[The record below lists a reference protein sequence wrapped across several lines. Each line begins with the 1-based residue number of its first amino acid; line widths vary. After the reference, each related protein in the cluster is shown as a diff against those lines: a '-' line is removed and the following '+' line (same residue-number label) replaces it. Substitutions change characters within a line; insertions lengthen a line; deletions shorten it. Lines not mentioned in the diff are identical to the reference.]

1 MTELLTMSC
10 GKKQLVHSV
19 FNFWLSLNTDS
30 AVMSLQQIWSID
42 DLEKFLAIAFQSVL
56 YATFFLLPGK
66 GEGVFPTLWHGVEDS
81 AEDGETF
88 NNLTRKEGR
97 KKPME
102 VE

>member
-1 MTELLTMSC
+1 ML
-10 GKKQLVHSV
+10 H
-19 FNFWLSLNTDS
+19 
-30 AVMSLQQIWSID
+30 
-42 DLEKFLAIAFQSVL
+42 
-56 YATFFLLPGK
+56 FFLLPGK